1 MVLVASRQHKVED
14 QTVDK
19 RFARFS
25 LRSVGLKMPFELV
38 FINCGLGANAKRGVI
53 FNMAKIS

>member
-19 RFARFS
+19 GARRFC
-25 LRSVGLKMPFELV
+25 LRSVGLKMPFEHV
-38 FINCGLGANAKRGVI
+38 FINCGLGANAKRGII